1 MSDQKIVRPFKAS
14 HLEELHVE
22 RRSQILLVGPR
33 GEFRQ
38 FAGHAIR
45 SIGERDAWARLLR
58 EHFEGSVVSEV
69 LELASGT
76 GEVTAVLLSMSL
88 AVTAIDPCEPMIAQ
102 AAAKHMKA
110 QKRSNSILAMPKIR

>member
-1 MSDQKIVRPFKAS
+1 M
-14 HLEELHVE
+14 
-22 RRSQILLVGPR
+22 VGPR

-110 QKRSNSILAMPKIR
+110 QKRSNSILAMLKIR